1 MNERTSKQAKDTTTN
16 HVKAEEEEEAEKEVK
31 VMTMKEAEVKAEE
44 EAESERMNELT
55 AEEEVKVMSERANA
69 TTPSTPKIT
78 NATFNNQ
85 QRQEVAMEQRG
96 VGAKG
101 AAMINEQT
109 ISKRTTMNE
118 E

>member
-1 MNERTSKQAKDTTTN
+1 MNAALAKDATPTITQR
-16 HVKAEEEEEAEKEVK
+16 HGLHE
-31 VMTMKEAEVKAEE
+31 T
-44 EAESERMNELT
+44 SRG
-55 AEEEVKVMSERANA
+55 MSASNAPPMPSDFAPA

-109 ISKRTTMNE
+109 INKRTTMNE

>member
-1 MNERTSKQAKDTTTN
+1 
-16 HVKAEEEEEAEKEVK
+16 VKAEEEEEAE
-31 VMTMKEAEVKAEE
+31 E
-44 EAESERMNELT
+44 EAEE

-109 ISKRTTMNE
+109 INKRTTMNE

>member
-1 MNERTSKQAKDTTTN
+1 M
-16 HVKAEEEEEAEKEVK
+16 KAEEEEEAE
-31 VMTMKEAEVKAEE
+31 EE
-44 EAESERMNELT
+44 

-96 VGAKG
+96 GG
-101 AAMINEQT
+101 Q
-109 ISKRTTMNE
+109 RGQR
-118 E
+118 

>member
-1 MNERTSKQAKDTTTN
+1 M
-16 HVKAEEEEEAEKEVK
+16 KAEEEEEAE
-31 VMTMKEAEVKAEE
+31 EE
-44 EAESERMNELT
+44 

-96 VGAKG
+96 GAKG

-109 ISKRTTMNE
+109 INKRTTMNE